1 MSFQNKKKVYGIL
14 INNKTLINL
23 IKSESIAKSL
33 PVNME
38 NESIY
43 WDQLKKLC
51 KKVSNIYTYIYIY
64 IYVCIYIYIYVYI
77 IYMYI

>member
-14 INNKTLINL
+14 INNKTVINL

-64 IYVCIYIYIYVYI
+64 ICMYIYIYVYI
-77 IYMYI
+77 YTHM